1 MKKTD
6 YQVDCL
12 LLAGGEESDLTQL
25 ENVKNKTLISIC
37 GLIMIRHILDVIISI
52 RAIDRIV
59 VVADTE
65 EFSFLKNYYNYK
77 DIEIVPEKGNLIDN
91 LLAGIYFLKSRKHI
105 LVCSSDIPFITIKA
119 INDFLYNSQD
129 EYRHDI
135 YYPVIPKEKIQF
147 SFPGAKKTFIKTKEG
162 VFTGSNVFLINP
174 KKAEKMAQPLRG
186 IIQIR
191 KSPLKIAYFLGID
204 ILLRLI
210 SGRVSFGYIEEFI
223 LKKFGVSGK
232 IVLSDYP
239 GLGFD
244 IDKKHDLVLARK
256 ILGELKLKEE

>member
-1 MKKTD
+1 VKK
-6 YQVDCL
+6 VDCL
-12 LLAGGEESDLTQL
+12 LLAGGEESNLTL
-25 ENVKNKTLISIC
+25 SENVKNKALVNIC
-37 GLIMIRHILDVIISI
+37 GLIMIRHILDVIIST

-59 VVADTE
+59 VVADIE

-77 DIEIVPEKGNLIDN
+77 DIEIIQQKGNLIDN
-91 LLAGIYFLKSRKHI
+91 LLAGIYFLKSKKSV
-105 LVCSSDIPFITIKA
+105 LVCSSDIPFIAIKA
-119 INDFLYNSQD
+119 INDLIQKSQGGHNYD
-129 EYRHDI
+129 V

-147 SFPGAKKTFIKTKEG
+147 SFPGAKKTFIRTKEG
-162 VFTGSNVFLINP
+162 IFTGSNVFLINP

-191 KSPLKIAYFLGID
+191 KSPLRIAYFLGLE

-210 SGRVSFGYIEEFI
+210 SGRVSFNYIEEFF

-244 IDKKHDLVLARK
+244 IDKKHDLALARK